1 MGLKNN
7 NEKWPQE
14 MPTFDSTKL
23 KPANTYKHQFQI
35 VDNKV
40 LEIKQLVVH
49 KFQLNDLED
58 PDLYAGD
65 SLYKWQESEMGKW
78 VIAHAVETPIW
89 NRHTDPITYGYV
101 YAIAAKLQAK
111 DATFFLLKWG
121 NTS

>member
-1 MGLKNN
+1 MYNTSWSRG
-7 NEKWPQE
+7 
-14 MPTFDSTKL
+14 MPTVDSIKL

-49 KFQLNDLED
+49 RFRLGDVD
-58 PDLYAGD
+58 DIDVYAAEP
-65 SLYKWQESEMGKW
+65 LYKWQQSEMGKW
-78 VIAHAVETPIW
+78 VMEHAVEMPIW
-89 NRHTDPITYGYV
+89 NRQVDYGTYQYE